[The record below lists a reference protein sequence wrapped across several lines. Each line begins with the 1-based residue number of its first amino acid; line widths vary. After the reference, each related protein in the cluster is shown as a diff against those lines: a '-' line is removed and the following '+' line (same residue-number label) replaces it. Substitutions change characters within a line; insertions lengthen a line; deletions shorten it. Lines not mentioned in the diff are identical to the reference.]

1 MAWLTAKEALAF
13 LQVQPQTLYANVSRG
28 RVRAKPDP
36 KDSRR
41 SLYHA
46 DDVKRMASRQ
56 TGRRSVAAVAAQ
68 TIAWGDPVL
77 PSSIS
82 TVNADRLWYRGQDA
96 VVLSQTQSLEEIAC
110 LLWQTGSARFKSSPY
125 ATLVASNLASPLAR
139 AMQVLVPQIDTALP
153 SRGRAANV
161 LVDEAMELIDAI
173 ATAMIGQ
180 SDNAGMPL
188 HRRLALAWSVPDA
201 EDVLRRALVLLADH
215 ELNASAFAVR
225 VAISTGASMPAS
237 LVAGLA
243 ALTGPLHGTA
253 VEGVRALKAQAEQH
267 GVVESVRGYLQ
278 RGDTLPAFGHPLYPQ
293 GDARAAALLT
303 QFTLTPVY
311 HAIGQAGEAVSGEKP
326 NIDFALSALSQT
338 YSLPPDAPLIVFALA
353 RSVGWVAHA
362 LEQIATGQLIRPRA
376 NYVGESLQA

>member
-46 DDVKRMASRQ
+46 DDVKRMASRH
-56 TGRRSVAAVAAQ
+56 TGRRSAAAVAAQ
-68 TIAWGDPVL
+68 AIAWGDPVL
-77 PSSIS
+77 PTSIS
-82 TVNADRLWYRGQDA
+82 TVSVDRLWYRGQDA
-96 VVLSQTQSLEEIAC
+96 VVLSQTQSLEDIAC
-110 LLWQTGSARFKSSPY
+110 LLWQTGSASFNASPHVPQF
-125 ATLVASNLASPLAR
+125 AGMLVSPLAR
-139 AMQVLVPQIDTALP
+139 AIQLLVPRIDTALP
-153 SRGRAANV
+153 SRGRAAIV
-161 LVDEAMELIDAI
+161 LVDEAMDLIGAI
-173 ATAMIGQ
+173 TTAMVEP
-180 SDNAGMPL
+180 SDDAAIPL
-188 HRRLALAWSVPDA
+188 HRRIALAWGVPGA

-225 VAISTGASMPAS
+225 VAISTGASMPAG

-253 VEGVRALKAQAEQH
+253 AHGVRALKAQAEQY

-293 GDARAAALLT
+293 GDPRAAALLT
-303 QFTLTPVY
+303 QFTLTPMY
-311 HAIGQAGEAVSGEKP
+311 RAIGEAGEAISGEKP
-326 NIDFALSALSQT
+326 NIDFVLSALSET
-338 YSLPPDAPLIVFALA
+338 FSLPPDAPLILFALA

-376 NYVGESLQA
+376 TYIGNPA

>member
-1 MAWLTAKEALAF
+1 MAWLSAKEALVL

-46 DDVKRMASRQ
+46 DDVKRMACRQ
-56 TGRRSVAAVAAQ
+56 TGRRSSAAVAAQ
-68 TIAWGDPVL
+68 AIAWGDPVL
-77 PSSIS
+77 ATSIS
-82 TVNADRLWYRGQDA
+82 TVRADRLLYRGRDA
-96 VVLSQTQSLEEIAC
+96 VVLSQTQSLEDIAC
-110 LLWQTGSARFKSSPY
+110 LLWQAGSANFTASPH
-125 ATLVASNLASPLAR
+125 ARRDAGLVSPLAR
-139 AMQVLVPQIDTALP
+139 AMQVLVPLIDTALP
-153 SRGRAANV
+153 SRGRAAIV
-161 LVDEAMELIDAI
+161 LVDEARALIGAI

-180 SDNAGMPL
+180 SDDDGMPL
-188 HRRLALAWSVPDA
+188 HRRLALAWGVPDA

-225 VAISTGASMPAS
+225 VVMSTGASMPAGM
-237 LVAGLA
+237 VAGLA

-253 VEGVRALKAQAEQH
+253 VHGVRALKAQAEQY
-267 GVVESVRGYLQ
+267 GVLESVRAYLQ

-303 QFTLTPVY
+303 HFTLTPLY
-311 HAIGQAGEAVSGEKP
+311 QAIGEAGEAASGEKP
-326 NIDFALSALSQT
+326 NMDFALVALAET
-338 YSLPPDAPLIVFALA
+338 LSLPPDAPLILFALA

-376 NYVGESLQA
+376 NYVGD